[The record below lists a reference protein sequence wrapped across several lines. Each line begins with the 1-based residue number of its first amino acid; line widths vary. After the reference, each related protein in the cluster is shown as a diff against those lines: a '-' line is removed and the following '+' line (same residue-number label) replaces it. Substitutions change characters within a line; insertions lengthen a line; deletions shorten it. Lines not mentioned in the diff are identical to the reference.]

1 MSMASTPNEKLRD
14 ALIRE
19 AFQQARGGIPMTI
32 LAIGAVVW
40 IHWLDTQALVNAV
53 WLVGAML
60 VIAFRGLIVMHV
72 LKSPDRLSLAM
83 REWLFNGPLIVN
95 ALIWASLPFFTFDA
109 ASEREKF
116 GALCILAGMAGGA
129 ATVLAPV
136 KWPARIYLFCV
147 LMPATLLVRF
157 ELIGPVISFLGVCF
171 FLVMIIGHASAR
183 RLLIEAIRRRTENE
197 DLLIDV
203 RRQRNEVEK
212 LNIDLRAAE
221 AALRERNAGLEREVA
236 ERSERNRL
244 AYSIIQNTAEGVLV
258 TGPDGFIVEVNP
270 AFTTIT
276 GYSAD
281 EAIGQHFSLLHSERQ
296 EASHYDHLLERL
308 AETGKW
314 EGEMWSRRRDASI
327 FLERRSIDAVRDVN
341 AITTHY
347 VSVFNDISEN
357 YEKDEQLRH
366 MALHDPLTD
375 LANRSLLHEHM
386 RMAIARAERECCR
399 VALLFLDLDQFKA
412 INDTL
417 GHDIGDLLLKEIA
430 VRLQSCIR
438 ATDTLARLGG
448 DEFVVLL
455 GGVQQREDCVR
466 LAAKLMRALETPVD
480 LAGASLHVNTS
491 IGIALFP
498 DDGGNIEALMK
509 NADMAL
515 YAAKEA
521 GKNRYEFFQA
531 SMSESAARR
540 RELESA
546 LREALANDELIL
558 HFQAEVDALTGEA
571 TGFEALVRW
580 PRPGHGFV
588 SPEQFIPIAEES
600 GLIDALGR
608 SVIEQSCRQIALW
621 HQAGHGWQKVAV
633 NVSARQLIHQNVAGL
648 IRHTIAHYGIP
659 AGSLEIEVTESVVI
673 ADPEKTLPLLGEIRS
688 MGIRIAIDDFG
699 TGHSSLAYLRHL
711 PIDIMKIDRSFV
723 HEAEHNPTSQAIIR
737 TIVSLSRALNLLV
750 VAEGVETKVQADMLL
765 EVGCEQLQG
774 YYFAH
779 PMPASDVVE
788 QWLAGK
794 RR

>member
-1 MSMASTPNEKLRD
+1 
-14 ALIRE
+14 
-19 AFQQARGGIPMTI
+19 MTI

-40 IHWLDTQALVNAV
+40 IHWLDTQAVVNPV
-53 WLVGAML
+53 WLVGALL
-60 VIAFRGLIVMHV
+60 VIAIRGMIVIHV
-72 LKSPDRLSLAM
+72 LKNTARLNLVT
-83 REWLFNGPLIVN
+83 REWLFNGPLVVN
-95 ALIWASLPFFTFDA
+95 ALIWASLPFFTFDI

-136 KWPARIYLFCV
+136 KWPARFYLFCV
-147 LMPATLLVRF
+147 LIPGTLLVRF
-157 ELIGPVISFLGVCF
+157 QLIGPVISFLGVCF
-171 FLVMIIGHASAR
+171 FFVMLIGHASAR
-183 RLLIEAIRRRTENE
+183 HLLIEAIRRRTENE

-203 RRQRNEVEK
+203 QKERNEVEK
-212 LNIDLRAAE
+212 LNIELRAAE
-221 AALRERNAGLEREVA
+221 TALRERNASLEREVA

-244 AYSIIQNTAEGVLV
+244 AYSIIQNTAEGILV

-270 AFTTIT
+270 AFTSIT
-276 GYSAD
+276 GYTAE
-281 EAIGQHFSLLHSERQ
+281 EAIGQHVSLLHSERQ
-296 EASHYDHLLERL
+296 ESSHYDHLLERL
-308 AETGKW
+308 AATGKW

-327 FLERRSIDAVRDVN
+327 FLERRSIDAVRDAN
-341 AITTHY
+341 GMITHY
-347 VSVFNDISEN
+347 VSVFNDITDD

-366 MALHDPLTD
+366 MALHDPLTE

-386 RMAIARAERECCR
+386 RMAIARAEREGSR
-399 VALLFLDLDQFKA
+399 VALLFLDLDQFKT

-417 GHDIGDLLLKEIA
+417 GHDVGDLLLKEIA

-455 GGVQQREDCVR
+455 GGVQQREDCAR
-466 LAAKLMRALETPVD
+466 LAGKLMLALKTPVD
-480 LAGASLHVNTS
+480 LGGASLHVNTS

-498 DDGGNIEALMK
+498 EDGGSIEALMK

-546 LREALANDELIL
+546 LREALANDELSL
-558 HFQAEVDALTGEA
+558 HFQAKVDAHTGEA

-580 PRPGHGFV
+580 QRTGLGFV
-588 SPEQFIPIAEES
+588 PPDQFVPIAEES

-608 SVIEQSCRQIALW
+608 SVIEQACRQIAVW

-633 NVSARQLIHQNVAGL
+633 NVSARQLIHQDVAGL
-648 IRHTIAHYGIP
+648 IRRTMAHYGLP
-659 AGSLEIEVTESVVI
+659 TGSLEIEVTESVVM
-673 ADPEKTLPLLGEIRS
+673 ADPEKTLPLLGEIRN

-723 HEAEHNPTSQAIIR
+723 HEAERNPTSQAIVR

-750 VAEGVETKVQADMLL
+750 VAEGVETKEQADMLR
-765 EVGCEQLQG
+765 EAGCGQLQG
-774 YYFAH
+774 YYFAR

-788 QWLAGK
+788 QWLS
-794 RR
+794 RES